1 MIEYFN
7 DLGAHSFLR
16 YSLIAGLIASV
27 SFGVVGTYVVARRIT
42 YIAGA
47 VAHCALGGIG
57 SGLYAQRVL
66 GWEWCDPV
74 YGALLVSVAAALVIG
89 WVTLRGSERE
99 DTIIGALWATGMA
112 AGFLFIQKIPGTV
125 NTTTYL
131 FGDINIVSATDVWLT
146 SILAVVVVTLAYLY
160 HKQFV
165 AISFDEEFAR
175 VRGVKVSLFY
185 LLLLCLT
192 AITVVILVRIVG
204 IIMVIALLTLPAAIA
219 SRLGRGFFQI
229 MLVATLLCMGFI
241 SSGLAV
247 SYSAETVTGPTI
259 ILIAASAYFLTLLIP
274 RRRSRSDPAFPRFS
288 DYRA

>member
-1 MIEYFN
+1 MAEYLR
-7 DLGAHSFLR
+7 DLAANSFLR

-27 SFGVVGTYVVARRIT
+27 SFGVIGTYVVARRIT

-57 SGLYAQRVL
+57 AALYAQRVL

-74 YGALLVSVAAALVIG
+74 YGALLVSITAALIIG
-89 WVTLRGSERE
+89 AVTLKGSERE

-112 AGFLFIQKIPGTV
+112 IGFLFIKMIPGTV
-125 NTTTYL
+125 STTSFL
-131 FGDINIVSATDVWLT
+131 FGNINIVSQTDVWLA
-146 SILAVVVVTLAYLY
+146 SALGVTVIILAYLY

-165 AISFDEEFAR
+165 AIAFDEEFAR
-175 VRGVKVSLFY
+175 VRGVRVSLFY

-192 AITVVILVRIVG
+192 AVTVVILVRIVG
-204 IIMVIALLTLPAAIA
+204 IIMVIALLTLPSAIA

-229 MLVATLLCMGFI
+229 MVIATLLCMLFI

-259 ILIAASAYFLTLLIP
+259 ILIAAVTYFASLLLP
-274 RRRSRSDPAFPRFS
+274 RRQE
-288 DYRA
+288 

>member
-1 MIEYFN
+1 VIEA
-7 DLGAHSFLR
+7 L
-16 YSLIAGLIASV
+16 SLPFFQRALVAGLLASV

-57 SGLYAQRVL
+57 LALYAQKVL

-74 YGALLVSVAAALVIG
+74 YGALVVSVGAALIIG

-112 AGFLFIQKIPGTV
+112 IGFLFIQKIPGTV
-125 NTTTYL
+125 STTTYL
-131 FGDINIVSATDVWLT
+131 FGDINIVSATDVWLAGV
-146 SILAVVVVTLAYLY
+146 LAVVVIALAYLY

-165 AISFDEEFAR
+165 AIAFDEEFAR

-192 AITVVILVRIVG
+192 AVTVVILVRIVG
-204 IIMVIALLTLPAAIA
+204 IIMVIALLTLPSAIA
-219 SRLGRGFFQI
+219 SRIGRGFFQI
-229 MLVATLLCMGFI
+229 MLIATLLCMFFI
-241 SSGLAV
+241 TSGLAV

-259 ILIAASAYFLTLLIP
+259 ILIAAGAYFASLLVGD
-274 RRRSRSDPAFPRFS
+274 RNKG
-288 DYRA
+288 

>member
-1 MIEYFN
+1 MVEYLDALAAN
-7 DLGAHSFLR
+7 SFLR
-16 YSLIAGLIASV
+16 YSLIAGLIASI

-57 SGLYAQRVL
+57 AALYAQRVL
-66 GWEWCDPV
+66 GWAWCDPV
-74 YGALLVSVAAALVIG
+74 YGALVVSVSAALVIG

-99 DTIIGALWATGMA
+99 DTIIGALWAIGMA
-112 AGFLFIQKIPGTV
+112 IGFLFIQKSPGTV

-146 SILAVVVVTLAYLY
+146 SILAIVVILLAYLY

-165 AISFDEEFAR
+165 AIAFDEEFAR
-175 VRGVKVSLFY
+175 VRGVRVSLFY

-192 AITVVILVRIVG
+192 AVTVVILVRIVG

-219 SRLGRGFFQI
+219 SRLGRGFLQI
-229 MLVATLLCMGFI
+229 MLIATALCMLFI

-247 SYSAETVTGPTI
+247 SYNAETVTGPTI
-259 ILIAASAYFLTLLIP
+259 ILIAAVTYFASLLLP
-274 RRRSRSDPAFPRFS
+274 RLRQH
-288 DYRA
+288 

>member
-1 MIEYFN
+1 MVEYFQ
-7 DLGAHSFLR
+7 DLGDPFNSFLR
-16 YSLIAGLIASV
+16 YSLIAGLLASI

-57 SGLYAQRVL
+57 AALYAQKVL

-74 YGALLVSVAAALVIG
+74 YGALLVSVISALIIG

-112 AGFLFIQKIPGTV
+112 VGLLFIHKIPRGFV
-125 NTTTYL
+125 NTHSYL
-131 FGDINIVSATDVWLT
+131 FGEITIVSRTDIWLT
-146 SILAVVVVTLAYLY
+146 GILAVLVIVLAYLY
-160 HKQFV
+160 HRQFV

-175 VRGVKVSLFY
+175 VRGVRVAVFY

-192 AITVVILVRIVG
+192 AVTVVVLVRIVG

-219 SRLGRGFFQI
+219 SRIGRNFLQI
-229 MLVATLLCMGFI
+229 MVIATGLCMLFV
-241 SSGLAV
+241 SSGLAI
-247 SYSAETVTGPTI
+247 SYSKETLSGPTI
-259 ILIAASAYFLTLLIP
+259 ILIAAAVYFVSLILP
-274 RRRSRSDPAFPRFS
+274 RARS
-288 DYRA
+288 

>member
-1 MIEYFN
+1 MVEYFN
-7 DLGAHSFLR
+7 DLAANSFLR

-57 SGLYAQRVL
+57 VALYAQKVL
-66 GWEWCDPV
+66 GWEWCDPI
-74 YGALLVSVAAALVIG
+74 YGALAVSVSAALVIG

-112 AGFLFIQKIPGTV
+112 IGFLFIQKIPGTV
-125 NTTTYL
+125 STTTWL
-131 FGDINIVSATDVWLT
+131 FGDINIVSSTDVWLA
-146 SILAVVVVTLAYLY
+146 SILAVVVITLAYLY

-175 VRGVKVSLFY
+175 VRGVRVSLFY

-192 AITVVILVRIVG
+192 AVTVVILVRIVG
-204 IIMVIALLTLPAAIA
+204 IIMVIALLTLPSAIA

-229 MLVATLLCMGFI
+229 MLIATILCMMFI
-241 SSGLAV
+241 TSGLAI

-259 ILIAASAYFLTLLIP
+259 ILIAAVAYFVSLLLP
-274 RRRSRSDPAFPRFS
+274 RRATK
-288 DYRA
+288 

>member
-1 MIEYFN
+1 MASTSTIMVEYFN
-7 DLGAHSFLR
+7 DLAANSFLR

-57 SGLYAQRVL
+57 AALYAQKVL
-66 GWEWCDPV
+66 GWGWCDPI
-74 YGALLVSVAAALVIG
+74 YGALVVSVASALIIG
-89 WVTLRGSERE
+89 CVTLRGSERE

-112 AGFLFIQKIPGTV
+112 VGFLCIQKTPGTV
-125 NTTTYL
+125 STTTYL
-131 FGDINIVSATDVWLT
+131 FGDINIVSATDVWLA
-146 SILAVVVVTLAYLY
+146 SILAVVVIVLAYLY

-175 VRGVKVSLFY
+175 VRGVPVSLFY

-192 AITVVILVRIVG
+192 AVTVVILVRIVG

-219 SRLGRGFFQI
+219 SRLGRGFFHI
-229 MLVATLLCMGFI
+229 MLIATLLCMLFI
-241 SSGLAV
+241 SSGLAL

-259 ILIAASAYFLTLLIP
+259 ILIAALTYFVSLLLP
-274 RRRSRSDPAFPRFS
+274 RLRDKGI
-288 DYRA
+288 

>member
-1 MIEYFN
+1 MVEYLDALAAN
-7 DLGAHSFLR
+7 SFLR
-16 YSLIAGLIASV
+16 YSLIAGLIASI

-57 SGLYAQRVL
+57 AALYAQRVL
-66 GWEWCDPV
+66 GWAWCDPV
-74 YGALLVSVAAALVIG
+74 YGALVVSVSAALVIG

-99 DTIIGALWATGMA
+99 DTIIGALWAIGMA
-112 AGFLFIQKIPGTV
+112 IGFLFIQKSPGTV

-146 SILAVVVVTLAYLY
+146 SILAIVVILLAYLY

-165 AISFDEEFAR
+165 AIAFDEEFAR
-175 VRGVKVSLFY
+175 VRGVRVSLFY

-192 AITVVILVRIVG
+192 AVTVVILVRIVG

-219 SRLGRGFFQI
+219 SRLGRGFLQI
-229 MLVATLLCMGFI
+229 MVIATALCMLFI

-259 ILIAASAYFLTLLIP
+259 ILIAAVTYFASLV
-274 RRRSRSDPAFPRFS
+274 FPRF
-288 DYRA
+288 RRP

>member
-1 MIEYFN
+1 MVEYFN
-7 DLGAHSFLR
+7 DLAANSFLR
-16 YSLIAGLIASV
+16 YSLIAGLIASI

-57 SGLYAQRVL
+57 AALYAQKVL
-66 GWEWCDPV
+66 GWAWCDPV
-74 YGALLVSVAAALVIG
+74 YGALVVSVAAALVIG

-112 AGFLFIQKIPGTV
+112 IGFLFIQKIPGTV
-125 NTTTYL
+125 NATSYL
-131 FGDINIVSATDVWLT
+131 FGEVNIVSATDVWLA
-146 SILAVVVVTLAYLY
+146 SILAVVVIALAYLY

-175 VRGVKVSLFY
+175 VRGVRVSLFY

-192 AITVVILVRIVG
+192 AVTVVILVRIVG
-204 IIMVIALLTLPAAIA
+204 IIMVIALLTLPSAIA

-229 MLVATLLCMGFI
+229 MLIAALLCMAFVT
-241 SSGLAV
+241 SGLAL

-259 ILIAASAYFLTLLIP
+259 ILIAAGAYFVTLLLP
-274 RRRSRSDPAFPRFS
+274 QRRA
-288 DYRA
+288 